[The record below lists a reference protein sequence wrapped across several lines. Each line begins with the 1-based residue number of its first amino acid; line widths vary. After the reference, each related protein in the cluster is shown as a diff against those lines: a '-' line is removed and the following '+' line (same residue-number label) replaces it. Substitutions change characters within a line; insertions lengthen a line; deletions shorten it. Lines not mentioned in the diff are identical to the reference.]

1 MPKTLLCE
9 NAAALGSTI
18 FQLMH
23 QTTITFPDLRL
34 SPRDGHKLRGYF
46 SRQFGEVS
54 DLWHNHRADGRPI
67 YRYPLVQYKVIG
79 GKPTVTGLGEGA
91 QLLIQHFLKVERL
104 DLGGLELPVHSKQV
118 KSGEVELGVKGALH
132 RYRFANPWFALNQ
145 ENFRR
150 YKALPERERK
160 GMLQR
165 LLTGHI
171 LAFFKGVGYWEEERV
186 MVELLEL
193 QAVQAKFKEQPMVM
207 FKGGFVT
214 NARLPEYIGL
224 GKSVARGFGAVKRA
238 KP

>member
-1 MPKTLLCE
+1 
-9 NAAALGSTI
+9 
-18 FQLMH
+18 
-23 QTTITFPDLRL
+23 
-34 SPRDGHKLRGYF
+34 
-46 SRQFGEVS
+46 
-54 DLWHNHRADGRPI
+54 
-67 YRYPLVQYKVIG
+67 
-79 GKPTVTGLGEGA
+79 
-91 QLLIQHFLKVERL
+91 
-104 DLGGLELPVHSKQV
+104 
-118 KSGEVELGVKGALH
+118 
-132 RYRFANPWFALNQ
+132 
-145 ENFRR
+145 
-150 YKALPERERK
+150 
-160 GMLQR
+160 